1 MKRYM
6 AGIIAVTLLS
16 ACSSAGKLRD
26 TVPTAVYVGSSSAS
40 DVISCVS
47 NAWAT
52 KHFQIDTVP
61 LPSGTSLQLRENDS
75 GPVLALVDVT
85 PTAGGTTTAK
95 YYSQM
100 PDDDTWFF
108 QQVKS
113 CM

>member
-1 MKRYM
+1 MKSYT
-6 AGIIAVTLLS
+6 ASIVILLSLS

-40 DVISCVS
+40 DVVSCVS
-47 NAWAT
+47 SAWAT
-52 KHFQIDTVP
+52 RHFLIDTVP
-61 LPSGTSLQLRENDS
+61 LSTGTSLQLRADEN
-75 GPVLALVDVT
+75 GPVMALVDIL

-108 QQVKS
+108 QQVKG